1 MNKGFFVLA
10 LAGGL
15 AGSSQAFSLFDFESS
30 PATSNFSGSTGGYT
44 SLSQTNAGLTLTITR
59 SSGNAFDVFDNPTM
73 GLGYHFPLTWG
84 NHSLSPFWRS
94 AVNDHFVGNFS
105 AAVSAVELEGLDF
118 SPDSDT
124 LFMEVWSGLSGTGT
138 LLATVTNNWGTN
150 VGPSYMAVG
159 WNGGGTSSAQSI
171 VFRGGS
177 PAAPQSM
184 FIDNIAATAVPEP
197 ATLAALGMGALALI
211 RRRRQK

>member
-15 AGSSQAFSLFDFESS
+15 AGSSQAFSLFDFESN
-30 PATSNFSGSTGGYT
+30 PATATYSGSTGGYT
-44 SLSQTNAGLTLTITR
+44 SLAQTNAGLTLTITR
-59 SSGNAFDVFDNPTM
+59 STGNRFDVFDNTTM
-73 GLGYHFPLTWG
+73 GGGFHFPLTWQA
-84 NHSLSPFWRS
+84 HSLSPFFAS
-94 AVNDHFVGNFS
+94 GANDFFVGNFS
-105 AAVSAVELEGLDF
+105 SAVNAVELEGLDF

-124 LFMEVWSGLSGTGT
+124 LVMQVWSGLNGTGT
-138 LLATVTNNWGTN
+138 LLSTVTNNWGTN
-150 VGPSYMAVG
+150 VGPSYIAVG
-159 WNGGGTSSAQSI
+159 WNGGTTSSAQSI

-177 PAAPQSM
+177 TAAPQSM

-197 ATLAALGMGALALI
+197 ATMAALGMGVLALI